1 MKYDWENPGCN
12 SSRETTGGWQTEH
25 GEDHAGV
32 DGLQSAVNEAE
43 RQAREAGRRFAAE
56 TTEYVKDFITD
67 RKKTAAHKMEE
78 FAVSVRETGEKLKDR
93 NMPVAAHYTA
103 QAADHVQGLADFV
116 RQNDVGNIVKEIREL
131 SHRQP
136 LLFIASAF
144 AVGFIAAK
152 IISNAVQDRGSEL

>member
-1 MKYDWENPGCN
+1 MKYDWENPDCN

-25 GEDHAGV
+25 GEDHAEV
-32 DGLQSAVNEAE
+32 SGLQSAVNEAE
-43 RQAREAGRRFAAE
+43 QAREAGRRFAAE

-67 RKKTAAHKMEE
+67 QKKTAVHKMEE

-116 RQNDVGNIVKEIREL
+116 RQNDVGNIVKEIREF

-144 AVGFIAAK
+144 AVGFVAAK